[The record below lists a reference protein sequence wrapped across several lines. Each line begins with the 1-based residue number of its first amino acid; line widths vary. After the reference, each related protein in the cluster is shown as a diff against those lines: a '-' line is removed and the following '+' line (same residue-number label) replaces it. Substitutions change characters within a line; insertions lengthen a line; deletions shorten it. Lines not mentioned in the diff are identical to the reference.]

1 VNARLEGNMGKLKF
15 LWGIIFVL
23 ILLQVITLS
32 YFLTG
37 DRDESLSYGKAG
49 VAAKVGSGDIPVDA
63 LVGRLISSYGEDVL
77 TEMINRKLV
86 LIEAERLDFTVSE
99 GEIEQEISYLKKDY
113 TTEEEF
119 YQSLL
124 EQAGISREE
133 LREEIKFYLLMEE
146 MATKDVVI
154 EENDMLTYYEENKS
168 TFYVP
173 TQFHIHKILVS
184 TEQEAK
190 RAIMEI
196 EGGSSFEAVAA
207 ERSSDMLTA
216 TDGGDMGMVMAD
228 EAYLPAEVI
237 QVAEEIPLNEI
248 SSPIKVE
255 EGYQV
260 IKISERIMGGQQS
273 FDEVKSKIRRE
284 LALKEIDGI
293 SAYLENIK
301 ENIGVTNYL
310 FEKDK
315 DTHKNDGSPRE

>member
-1 VNARLEGNMGKLKF
+1 MEGNMGKLKF

-37 DRDESLSYGKAG
+37 DRDESLSYGNAG
-49 VAAKVGSGDIPVDA
+49 VAAKVGSEDVPVDA

-86 LIEAERLDFTVSE
+86 FIEAERLDFTMSE
-99 GEIEQEISYLKKDY
+99 DEIEQEISYLQKDY

-119 YQSLL
+119 YHSLL

-154 EENDMLTYYEENKS
+154 GEEDMLIFYEENKN
-168 TFYVP
+168 TYYIP

-184 TEQEAK
+184 TEEEAQK
-190 RAIMEI
+190 VIVEI

-216 TDGGDMGMVMAD
+216 TDGGDMGMVTGD

-237 QVAEEIPLNEI
+237 QVAEEIPLNEV

-255 EGYQV
+255 EGYLV
-260 IKISERIMGGQQS
+260 IKVSERNMGGQQT
-273 FDEVKSKIRRE
+273 FDEVKSKIRRA

-293 SAYLENIK
+293 SAYLENLK

-315 DTHKNDGSPRE
+315 NSNKNNGTPTE